1 MMKAIWIEQ
10 LERQGCFCDDWSKV
24 RFSEDTD
31 FRKIRNVYFR
41 GDVTIGANAEIVNVP
56 GGIANLRIGDNVR
69 IINTSRIE
77 CSEGA
82 RFGVGTDIDV
92 LDETGHHIVRIY
104 PGISSQIATLS
115 ARMPEYASKKLLP
128 LVDEHI
134 KSLPD
139 IPEVGDNVEIIDCGA
154 LVDVRIYPGLKVEGA
169 IRLCNG
175 SIVNNSCNGKPLAY
189 VGYGVDAEN
198 FIIEDGEVK
207 GGSRIVNAYVG
218 QGAVL
223 DKGFT
228 AHDSLFFANCNMECG
243 EACALLAGPYSVS
256 MHKSSLLIGVQ
267 TSFFNAGSGTNMS
280 NHMYKLG
287 PVNWG
292 VMERGVKL
300 ASKAYV
306 MQGARIGAYSLV
318 MGDHK
323 THPDTS
329 DFPFSYLFGNEAG
342 ETIVVPG
349 AMLKSY
355 GLRRDEDK
363 WPARDRRQGHG
374 LPLHDRITFPILNP
388 YTAGKMLKGI
398 DVLDSLF
405 IQYNNTGEIENKR
418 ATGYSVLNNLK
429 FSSRSLLRS
438 RTLYATAI
446 YSYLYLKTRDG
457 EFPQDTGYRHSG
469 FDWID
474 LGGLLMPASILE
486 DALRCN
492 GIKEMEN
499 VFSQAHSDYDSLE
512 RAWISVNLKG
522 WANIDNLYSKRY
534 SEWVS
539 LIEKDKL
546 DAIDALANEEKML
559 RLHKRPAEA

>member
-1 MMKAIWIEQ
+1 MMKATWIEQ
-10 LERQGCFCDDWSKV
+10 LERQGCHCDDWSKV
-24 RFSEDTD
+24 TFSENTD

-41 GDVTIGANAEIVNVP
+41 GDVTIGANAEIINVP
-56 GGIANLRIGDNVR
+56 GGLADVRIGNDVR
-69 IINTSRIE
+69 IINVARIE
-77 CSEGA
+77 CSAGA
-82 RFGVGTDIDV
+82 RFGTGTDIDV

-115 ARMPEYASKKLLP
+115 ARMPDYASRTLLP

-139 IPEVGDNVEIIDCGA
+139 MPEIGDNVEILDCGA
-154 LVDVRIYPGLKVEGA
+154 ISDVRIWQGVTVEGA
-169 IRLCNG
+169 VRLKNG
-175 SIVNNSCNGKPLAY
+175 SIVNNSGNGKPLAS

-207 GGSRIVNAYVG
+207 GGSRIVNTYVG
-218 QGAVL
+218 QGARL

-228 AHDSLFFANCNMECG
+228 AHDSLFFANCTMECG

-300 ASKAYV
+300 ASKAYI

-329 DFPFSYLFGNEAG
+329 DFPFSYLFGNDTG
-342 ETIVVPG
+342 ETTVAAA
-349 AMLKSY
+349 AMLKSC
-355 GLRRDEDK
+355 GLKRDGDK

-388 YTAGKMLKGI
+388 YTIGHILRGMDA
-398 DVLDSLF
+398 LDSLL
-405 IQYNNTGEIENKR
+405 IKNYEPAKDDTD
-418 ATGYSVLNNLK
+418 AAGYAHYNNLK
-429 FSSRSLLRS
+429 FKRRSLMHS
-438 RTLYATAI
+438 RELYAIAI
-446 YSYLYLKTRDG
+446 YSYLHSKIGVG
-457 EFPQDTGYRHSG
+457 EIPEDSESLYSG

-474 LGGLLMPASILE
+474 LGGLAMPASMLE
-486 DALRCN
+486 VAMQSGGIEEMEKIFSQSHADYDAL
-492 GIKEMEN
+492 
-499 VFSQAHSDYDSLE
+499 E
-512 RAWISVNLKG
+512 RTWISVNLKG
-522 WANIDNLYSKRY
+522 WVNIDDIYARKHSQWTN
-534 SEWVS
+534 
-539 LIEKDKL
+539 LIEKDQTN
-546 DAIDALANEEKML
+546 AIDTLADEEKML
-559 RLHKRPAEA
+559 RLYERPAESL